1 MLAQGHR
8 AATASFALAFGLAA
22 PLLLLAPRP
31 AEANAAATA
40 QPARPAGTPR
50 EARPARPP
58 AQAASRPTPEARPR
72 ASARPASGAAPAA
85 AIRTAAR
92 TAPAAP
98 TFSDSPWDLCAQ
110 AIAAAETNSGL
121 PPGLLGA
128 IARVETGRRTPTG
141 GVQPWPW
148 SFNAAGEGRYMAT
161 RAEAVAE
168 VQARLAAG
176 TRSIDIGCMQVN
188 LLHHPDAF
196 PSVEAGFDPAA
207 NVAYAARFLRQLHAQ
222 TGDWA
227 AATARYHSAT
237 PERGLIYHQ
246 RVMAAM
252 SGQGFVPGPAPGVI
266 PLPGPAMA
274 GLCASGRGAVLL
286 LGASAPSLR
295 PVVAV
300 PNVEL
305 RLRGQRA
312 AAGPNRPRIMCLRTA
327 SRSAPG

>member
-1 MLAQGHR
+1 MLAHGHR
-8 AATASFALAFGLAA
+8 AAGGSLGLALALLA
-22 PLLLLAPRP
+22 PLLLLAPHP
-31 AEANAAATA
+31 AEANTAPRPQAA
-40 QPARPAGTPR
+40 RSS
-50 EARPARPP
+50 PP
-58 AQAASRPTPEARPR
+58 A
-72 ASARPASGAAPAA
+72 AAPARQA
-85 AIRTAAR
+85 AAR
-92 TAPAAP
+92 AVPAPP
-98 TFSDSPWDLCAQ
+98 VLSDSPWDACAR
-110 AIAAAETNSGL
+110 AIAAAEPNSGL
-121 PPGLLGA
+121 PPGLLAA

-148 SFNAAGEGRYMAT
+148 SFNAAGEGRYMDT
-161 RAEAVAE
+161 RAAAVAE

-176 TRSIDIGCMQVN
+176 TRSIDIGCMQIN

-196 PSVEAGFDPAA
+196 PSVDAGFDPAT
-207 NVAYAARFLRQLHAQ
+207 NVAYAVRFLRSLHAR
-222 TGDWA
+222 TGDWQ
-227 AATARYHSAT
+227 AATMQYHSAT

-286 LGASAPSLR
+286 LGSSAPNLQ
-295 PVVAV
+295 PIVAA

-305 RLRGQRA
+305 RLRGRPA